1 MCTVYTS
8 KLGMNLTQG
17 LSELSQ
23 EIYSNSDV
31 KLSESKTN
39 REEST
44 ITFEK
49 SRLNTDYILSMLKSY
64 LLIFLYI

>member
-44 ITFEK
+44 ITFQK
-49 SRLNTDYILSMLKSY
+49 SRLNTDYIISMLKSY

>member
-8 KLGMNLTQG
+8 KLGMNLIQG

-39 REEST
+39 RSEST

>member
-1 MCTVYTS
+1 MYTS
-8 KLGMNLTQG
+8 KLEMNLTQG

-39 REEST
+39 RAEST

-49 SRLNTDYILSMLKSY
+49 SRLNTYHY
-64 LLIFLYI
+64 LC